1 MEPNKAEVIDQIRE
15 LNMLLIQSKLHVF
28 RTHFSQ
34 GRIAGRVGDHGE
46 RTLPAEGTL
55 DVLAATRVSR
65 TSQPEQQAPCTQEQR
80 AAEELD
86 DLPAYHGQNR
96 LLSVLGLHPDASE
109 VTQRDL
115 GYILGMSRQAVGE
128 LLSKLEA
135 KGFVT
140 RRASDEDK
148 RTMVVSLTDK
158 GRQAAEHVREFAD
171 SGSDVLSCLSPEEL
185 AQFSGYLQRIIDN
198 AESKADCGDEF
209 AERRKAMR
217 EFLSLN
223 HVSPDAEGGA

>member
-1 MEPNKAEVIDQIRE
+1 MEPSKAEVIDQIRE

-28 RTHFSQ
+28 RTHFNQ
-34 GRIAGRVGDHGE
+34 GRIAGRVGDRGE
-46 RTLPAEGTL
+46 RTLPAE
-55 DVLAATRVSR
+55 AA
-65 TSQPEQQAPCTQEQR
+65 
-80 AAEELD
+80 AAADMPGAAGELD

-96 LLSVLGLHPDASE
+96 LLSVLGLHPGAAS

-128 LLSKLEA
+128 LLAKLEQ

-140 RRASDEDK
+140 RRASETDK
-148 RTMVVSLTDK
+148 RTMVVALTDK
-158 GRQAAEHVREFAD
+158 GREAAAHVREFAD
-171 SGSDVLSCLSPEEL
+171 SGGDVLSCLSPEEL

-217 EFLSLN
+217 EFLSLS
-223 HVSPDAEGGA
+223 HAPADTEGDA